1 MVSLTRIQRT
11 KCPIQRMSLV
21 LISAFRLTEN
31 DKWLWKLG
39 QGNESTLQQ
48 VIENWI
54 RTFIVQPDPQLVDV
68 IFPMLYQRFESFY
81 YEQEAG
87 K

>member
-1 MVSLTRIQRT
+1 
-11 KCPIQRMSLV
+11 MSLV
-21 LISAFRLTEN
+21 LISALRLTEN
-31 DKWLWKLG
+31 DKWLWELG
-39 QGNESTLQQ
+39 QSNESTLQQ

-54 RTFIVQPDPQLVDV
+54 RTFIAQPDPQLVDV
-68 IFPMLYQRFESFY
+68 IFPMLYQRFESLY